1 MSCMS
6 MYINST
12 GLLPPAPNAQ
22 QISLQDMPTAL
33 HSCAGDCFSCQPWA
47 LSPGQQ
53 EVRVHFMLSEAL
65 IHDCEGGYHWQANG
79 LKCIL

>member
-1 MSCMS
+1 MS
-6 MYINST
+6 MYINCT
-12 GLLPPAPNAQ
+12 GLLLQHQMPNR
-22 QISLQDMPTAL
+22 ISL